1 VGATQRGS
9 PAGCPSFIYEEI
21 DSSVSIASLYGGLR
35 FANTLDGFVR
45 GSKEEALD
53 LTTEEKKALKA
64 AAESELAA
72 RAVR

>member
-1 VGATQRGS
+1 MEVFAS
-9 PAGCPSFIYEEI
+9 PIPWM
-21 DSSVSIASLYGGLR
+21 
-35 FANTLDGFVR
+35 GFVR